1 MIMSIIKNERDLGR
15 YLRTQWTKGLG
26 LI

>member
-1 MIMSIIKNERDLGR
+1 MSIIKNERDLGR